1 MFNGCLEDFFGGHH
15 HAKVNHFVVITL
27 QHDTDDI
34 FTDVVYIT
42 LDGSHDNFAFGLGVF
57 ALFRFDIGNQVG
69 HGLFHNASRL
79 DHLGQKHFASAKQV
93 AHHVHAVHQRA
104 FDHLDGAGCLG
115 TCFFRILF
123 DVGGDAFD
131 QCVLN
136 PLVNRPVAP
145 LQILLLGGTAAIAFI
160 LVGNIE
166 KAFGAIAAA
175 IEHDVFDGFS
185 QLGGQVVIDCE
196 LPRVDDAHGEA
207 CTNGVVEKDRVNR
220 LPHGVVASKR
230 ERHVGHAAR
239 DHSVGQVLTNPLGGF
254 DKIDGVVVV
263 LFDTRG
269 DGENIRVEDDVF
281 RREANFVH

>member
-104 FDHLDGAGCLG
+104 FDHLDRTGRLG
-115 TCFFRILF
+115 SGFLGILF
-123 DVGGDAFD
+123 DVCGDPFHQRMLD
-131 QCVLN
+131 T
-136 PLVNRPVAP
+136 LVDRPTAP
-145 LQILLLGGTAAIAFI
+145 LEILFLGGAAAVA
-160 LVGNIE
+160 LVLIGDLQQSL
-166 KAFGAIAAA
+166 GAVAAA
-175 IEHDVFDGFS
+175 IEHDVFDGFT
-185 QLGGQVVIDCE
+185 QLGGQVIIDCE
-196 LPRVDDAHGEA
+196 LTRVDDAHGEA
-207 CTNGVVEKDRVNR
+207 CTNGVVEEHRMDRFANR
-220 LPHGVVASKR
+220 VVTPER
-230 ERHVGHAAR
+230 ERHVGNTAGNHGM
-239 DHSVGQVLTNPLGGF
+239 GQVLTNPLGGF

>member
-1 MFNGCLEDFFGGHH
+1 M
-15 HAKVNHFVVITL
+15 
-27 QHDTDDI
+27 
-34 FTDVVYIT
+34 
-42 LDGSHDNFAFGLGVF
+42 
-57 ALFRFDIGNQVG
+57 
-69 HGLFHNASRL
+69 
-79 DHLGQKHFASAKQV
+79 
-93 AHHVHAVHQRA
+93 
-104 FDHLDGAGCLG
+104 
-115 TCFFRILF
+115 
-123 DVGGDAFD
+123 
-131 QCVLN
+131 LN

-175 IEHDVFDGFS
+175 VEHDVFDGFS